1 MQNYCWGLNSRGA
14 QIGRKEGEEEEE
26 DEEDESV
33 DFSVAKG
40 GLHSSTFIL

>member
-1 MQNYCWGLNSRGA
+1 LGFELARRSER
-14 QIGRKEGEEEEE
+14 RKEGEEEE

-33 DFSVAKG
+33 DFRVAKG

>member
-1 MQNYCWGLNSRGA
+1 LNSRGA
-14 QIGRKEGEEEEE
+14 QKGRKEGEEEE

-33 DFSVAKG
+33 DFRVAKG